1 MRTNDF
7 TAKQIILGL
16 VEVVRLEIESKK
28 KTLSIGDEELVQKIM
43 SKISEANKE
52 FATEKEELRYWGIVT
67 REVAWYEANT
77 EESEEIINRLK
88 SGDQLFAQKFFYS
101 TNTNGCNIS
110 RFRSKILANIKQTY
124 KIEVSVEEFGDILY
138 TFLWNEGTWSI
149 LDKYSRKSS
158 FFCWLSEVAQHE
170 LIRYLED
177 MKLINVTRER
187 TAGNTRLLGLSIA
200 PEMWEYILND
210 TMPNGLYK
218 DVLFSTLVE
227 RNTEEKMMKSFC
239 LKIEDLHRLQ
249 KKAEADLKDRLIRSD
264 RGYEELVLRDKT
276 PRVIEVSEEFA
287 KDFCVWQEGKSNAN
301 PLADVL
307 GVDLNHEDLQKKVV
321 DFLYTIPQ
329 KLKWTEEERIVW
341 TLRFIE
347 DTAPIE
353 VAERIGRKRSWV
365 DTKYSRLNARFN
377 KAVKDWWSKNAKI
390 VGESLVQIVI
400 EHQTFIPLLL

>member
-7 TAKQIILGL
+7 TAKQTILSL

-43 SKISEANKE
+43 SKVSEANKE

-200 PEMWEYILND
+200 PEMWKYILND

-239 LKIEDLHRLQ
+239 LKKEDLHRLQ

-264 RGYEELVLRDKT
+264 CGYEELVLRDKT
-276 PRVIEVSEEFA
+276 SRVIEVSEEFA

-365 DTKYSRLNARFN
+365 DTKYSRLNVRFN
-377 KAVKDWWSKNAKI
+377 KAIKEWWAENAK
-390 VGESLVQIVI
+390 
-400 EHQTFIPLLL
+400 

>member
-7 TAKQIILGL
+7 TAKQTILGL

-43 SKISEANKE
+43 SKVSEANKE

-239 LKIEDLHRLQ
+239 LKKEDLHRLQ

-287 KDFCVWQEGKSNAN
+287 RDFCVWQEGKSNAN

-329 KLKWTEEERIVW
+329 KLKWTEEELIVW

-347 DTAPIE
+347 DTAPVE

-365 DTKYSRLNARFN
+365 DTKYSRLNVRFN
-377 KAVKDWWSKNAKI
+377 KAVKEWWAENAK
-390 VGESLVQIVI
+390 
-400 EHQTFIPLLL
+400 

>member
-7 TAKQIILGL
+7 TAKQTILGL

-43 SKISEANKE
+43 SKVSEANKE

-124 KIEVSVEEFGDILY
+124 EIEVSVEEFGDILY

-239 LKIEDLHRLQ
+239 LKKEDLHRLQ

-307 GVDLNHEDLQKKVV
+307 GVDLNYEDLQKKVV

-377 KAVKDWWSKNAKI
+377 KAVKDWWSKNAK
-390 VGESLVQIVI
+390 
-400 EHQTFIPLLL
+400 

>member
-7 TAKQIILGL
+7 TAKQTILGL

-239 LKIEDLHRLQ
+239 LKKEDLHRLQ

-276 PRVIEVSEEFA
+276 PRVIEVSEEFT

-365 DTKYSRLNARFN
+365 DTKYSRLNVRFN
-377 KAVKDWWSKNAKI
+377 KAVKEWWAENAK
-390 VGESLVQIVI
+390 
-400 EHQTFIPLLL
+400 

>member
-7 TAKQIILGL
+7 TAKQTILGL

-28 KTLSIGDEELVQKIM
+28 KTLTIGDEELVQKIM
-43 SKISEANKE
+43 SKVSEANKE

-239 LKIEDLHRLQ
+239 LKKEDLHRLQ

-301 PLADVL
+301 LLADVL
-307 GVDLNHEDLQKKVV
+307 GVDLNHEDLQKKVA

-377 KAVKDWWSKNAKI
+377 KAVKEWWSKNAK
-390 VGESLVQIVI
+390 
-400 EHQTFIPLLL
+400 

>member
-7 TAKQIILGL
+7 TAKQTILGL
-16 VEVVRLEIESKK
+16 IEVVRLEIESKK
-28 KTLSIGDEELVQKIM
+28 KTLTIGDEELVQKIM
-43 SKISEANKE
+43 SKVSEANKE

-101 TNTNGCNIS
+101 TNINGCNIS

-187 TAGNTRLLGLSIA
+187 TAGNTRLLGLSLA

-218 DVLFSTLVE
+218 DVLFSTLVK

-239 LKIEDLHRLQ
+239 LKKEDLHRLQ

-365 DTKYSRLNARFN
+365 DTKYSRLNVRFN
-377 KAVKDWWSKNAKI
+377 KAVKEWWAENAK
-390 VGESLVQIVI
+390 
-400 EHQTFIPLLL
+400 

>member
-7 TAKQIILGL
+7 TAKQTILGL

-43 SKISEANKE
+43 DKVSEANKE
-52 FATEKEELRYWGIVT
+52 FATEKEELRYWGVVT

-210 TMPNGLYK
+210 TMSNGLYK
-218 DVLFSTLVE
+218 DILFSTLVE

-239 LKIEDLHRLQ
+239 LKKEDLHRLQ

-365 DTKYSRLNARFN
+365 DTKYSRLNVRFN
-377 KAVKDWWSKNAKI
+377 KAVKEWWAENAK
-390 VGESLVQIVI
+390 
-400 EHQTFIPLLL
+400 

>member
-7 TAKQIILGL
+7 TAKQTILGL

-43 SKISEANKE
+43 SKVSEANKE

-218 DVLFSTLVE
+218 DVLFSTMVE

-239 LKIEDLHRLQ
+239 LKKENLHRLQ

-365 DTKYSRLNARFN
+365 DTKYSRLNVRFN
-377 KAVKDWWSKNAKI
+377 KAVKEWWAENAK
-390 VGESLVQIVI
+390 
-400 EHQTFIPLLL
+400 

>member
-7 TAKQIILGL
+7 TAKQTILGL

-28 KTLSIGDEELVQKIM
+28 KTLTIGDEELVQKIM
-43 SKISEANKE
+43 SKVSEANKE

-187 TAGNTRLLGLSIA
+187 TAGNTRILGLSIA

-377 KAVKDWWSKNAKI
+377 KAVKDWWSKNAK
-390 VGESLVQIVI
+390 
-400 EHQTFIPLLL
+400 

>member
-7 TAKQIILGL
+7 TAKQTILGL

-43 SKISEANKE
+43 SKVSEANKE

-218 DVLFSTLVE
+218 DILFSTLVE
-227 RNTEEKMMKSFC
+227 RNTEAKMMKSFC
-239 LKIEDLHRLQ
+239 LKKEDLHRLQ

-276 PRVIEVSEEFA
+276 PRVIEVSEEFV

-377 KAVKDWWSKNAKI
+377 KAVKDWWSKNAK
-390 VGESLVQIVI
+390 
-400 EHQTFIPLLL
+400 

>member
-218 DVLFSTLVE
+218 DVLFSTLVK

-347 DTAPIE
+347 DTAPVE

-365 DTKYSRLNARFN
+365 DTKYSRLNVRFN
-377 KAVKDWWSKNAKI
+377 KAVKEWWAENAK
-390 VGESLVQIVI
+390 
-400 EHQTFIPLLL
+400 

>member
-43 SKISEANKE
+43 SKVSEANKE

-239 LKIEDLHRLQ
+239 LKKEDLHRLQ

-347 DTAPIE
+347 DTAPVE

-365 DTKYSRLNARFN
+365 DTKYSRLNVRFN
-377 KAVKDWWSKNAKI
+377 KAVKEWWAENA
-390 VGESLVQIVI
+390 
-400 EHQTFIPLLL
+400 T

>member
-7 TAKQIILGL
+7 TAKQTILGL

-101 TNTNGCNIS
+101 TNSNRCNIS

-239 LKIEDLHRLQ
+239 LKKEDLHRLQ

-365 DTKYSRLNARFN
+365 DTKYSRLNVRFN
-377 KAVKDWWSKNAKI
+377 KAVKEWWAENA
-390 VGESLVQIVI
+390 
-400 EHQTFIPLLL
+400 T

>member
-7 TAKQIILGL
+7 TAKQTILGL

-43 SKISEANKE
+43 SKVSEANKE
-52 FATEKEELRYWGIVT
+52 FATEKEELRYWGVVT

-210 TMPNGLYK
+210 TMSNGLYK
-218 DVLFSTLVE
+218 DILFSTLVE

-276 PRVIEVSEEFA
+276 PRVIEVSEEFT

-377 KAVKDWWSKNAKI
+377 KAVKDWWSKNAK
-390 VGESLVQIVI
+390 
-400 EHQTFIPLLL
+400 

>member
-43 SKISEANKE
+43 SKILEANKE

-249 KKAEADLKDRLIRSD
+249 KKAEADLKGRLIRSD

-377 KAVKDWWSKNAKI
+377 KAVKDWWSKNAK
-390 VGESLVQIVI
+390 
-400 EHQTFIPLLL
+400 

>member
-7 TAKQIILGL
+7 TAKQTILGL

-377 KAVKDWWSKNAKI
+377 KAVKEWWSKNAK
-390 VGESLVQIVI
+390 
-400 EHQTFIPLLL
+400 

>member
-1 MRTNDF
+1 MRTNVF
-7 TAKQIILGL
+7 TAKQTILGF

-28 KTLSIGDEELVQKIM
+28 KTLSIGDEELVEKIM
-43 SKISEANKE
+43 SKVSEANKE
-52 FATEKEELRYWGIVT
+52 FATEKEELRYWGVVT

-77 EESEEIINRLK
+77 EESEEIIKRLK
-88 SGDQLFAQKFFYS
+88 SDDQLFVQKFFYS

-124 KIEVSVEEFGDILY
+124 KIDVSVEEFGDILY
-138 TFLWNEGTWSI
+138 TFLWNEGTWSV

-158 FFCWLSEVAQHE
+158 FFCWLAEVAQHE
-170 LIRYLED
+170 LVRVLED
-177 MKLINVTRER
+177 AKLINVIPER
-187 TAGNTRLLGLSIA
+187 TVGNTRLLGLSIA

-218 DVLFSTLVE
+218 DILFATLVE
-227 RNTEEKMMKSFC
+227 RNTEEKMMKSFG
-239 LKIEDLHRLQ
+239 LEKEDLHKLQ

-264 RGYEELVLRDKT
+264 SVYEELVLRDKK
-276 PRVIEVSEEFA
+276 PRIIEVSDDFA
-287 KDFCVWQEGKSNAN
+287 KDFCVWQEGKGNAN

-307 GVDLNHEDLQKKVV
+307 GVDLNNEDLQKKVV
-321 DFLYTIPQ
+321 EFLYTIPQ

-347 DTAPIE
+347 GTAPID
-353 VAERIGRKRSWV
+353 VAERVGRKRSWV

-377 KAVKDWWSKNAKI
+377 KAVKEWWAKYAK
-390 VGESLVQIVI
+390 
-400 EHQTFIPLLL
+400 

>member
-1 MRTNDF
+1 MRTNVF
-7 TAKQIILGL
+7 TAKQTILGF

-28 KTLSIGDEELVQKIM
+28 KRLSIGDEELVEKIM
-43 SKISEANKE
+43 SKVSEANKE
-52 FATEKEELRYWGIVT
+52 FATEKEELRYWGVVT

-77 EESEEIINRLK
+77 EESEEIIKRLK
-88 SGDQLFAQKFFYS
+88 SDDQLFVQKFFYS

-124 KIEVSVEEFGDILY
+124 KIDVSVEEFGDILY
-138 TFLWNEGTWSI
+138 TFLWNEGTWSV

-158 FFCWLSEVAQHE
+158 FFCWLAEVAQHE
-170 LIRYLED
+170 LVRVLED
-177 MKLINVTRER
+177 AKLINVIPER
-187 TAGNTRLLGLSIA
+187 TVGNTRLLGLSIA

-218 DVLFSTLVE
+218 DILFATLVE
-227 RNTEEKMMKSFC
+227 RNTEEKMMKSFG
-239 LKIEDLHRLQ
+239 LEKEDLHKLQ
-249 KKAEADLKDRLIRSD
+249 KKAEADFKDRLIRSD
-264 RGYEELVLRDKT
+264 SVYEELVLRDKKT
-276 PRVIEVSEEFA
+276 RIIEVSDDFA

-307 GVDLNHEDLQKKVV
+307 GVDLNNEDLQKKVV
-321 DFLYTIPQ
+321 EFLYTIPQ

-347 DTAPIE
+347 GTAPID
-353 VAERIGRKRSWV
+353 VAERVGRKRSWV

-377 KAVKDWWSKNAKI
+377 KAVKEWWAKYAK
-390 VGESLVQIVI
+390 
-400 EHQTFIPLLL
+400 

>member
-7 TAKQIILGL
+7 TAKQTILGL

-28 KTLSIGDEELVQKIM
+28 KTLTIGDEELVQKIM
-43 SKISEANKE
+43 SKVSEANKE

-67 REVAWYEANT
+67 REAAWYEANT

-88 SGDQLFAQKFFYS
+88 FGDQLFAQKFFYS

-239 LKIEDLHRLQ
+239 LKKEDLHRLQ

-287 KDFCVWQEGKSNAN
+287 KDFCVWQEGKNNAN

-377 KAVKDWWSKNAKI
+377 KAVKEWWSKNAK
-390 VGESLVQIVI
+390 
-400 EHQTFIPLLL
+400 

>member
-227 RNTEEKMMKSFC
+227 RNTEDKMMKSFC

-377 KAVKDWWSKNAKI
+377 KAVKDWWSKNAK
-390 VGESLVQIVI
+390 
-400 EHQTFIPLLL
+400 

>member
-7 TAKQIILGL
+7 TAKQTILGL

-43 SKISEANKE
+43 SKVSEVNKE

-177 MKLINVTRER
+177 MKFINVTRGR

-239 LKIEDLHRLQ
+239 LKKEDLHRLQ

-365 DTKYSRLNARFN
+365 DTKYSRLNVRFN
-377 KAVKDWWSKNAKI
+377 KAVKEWWAEHAK
-390 VGESLVQIVI
+390 
-400 EHQTFIPLLL
+400 

>member
-7 TAKQIILGL
+7 TAKQTIPGL
-16 VEVVRLEIESKK
+16 VEVVRLEIGSNK

-227 RNTEEKMMKSFC
+227 RKDEKIMMKSFC
-239 LKIEDLHRLQ
+239 LKKEDLHRLQ

-287 KDFCVWQEGKSNAN
+287 KDFCVWQESKSNAN
-301 PLADVL
+301 QLADVL
-307 GVDLNHEDLQKKVV
+307 GVDLNHEDLQKNVV

-365 DTKYSRLNARFN
+365 DTKYSRLNVRFN
-377 KAVKDWWSKNAKI
+377 KAVKEWWAENAK
-390 VGESLVQIVI
+390 
-400 EHQTFIPLLL
+400 

>member
-7 TAKQIILGL
+7 TAKQTILGL

-43 SKISEANKE
+43 SKVSEANKE
-52 FATEKEELRYWGIVT
+52 FDTEKEELRYWGIVT

-138 TFLWNEGTWSI
+138 IFLWNEGTWSI

-239 LKIEDLHRLQ
+239 LKKEELHRLQ

-377 KAVKDWWSKNAKI
+377 KAVKEWWSKNAK
-390 VGESLVQIVI
+390 
-400 EHQTFIPLLL
+400 

>member
-218 DVLFSTLVE
+218 DVLFSTLVK

-239 LKIEDLHRLQ
+239 LKKEDLHRLQ
-249 KKAEADLKDRLIRSD
+249 KRAEADLKDRLIRSD

-347 DTAPIE
+347 DTALIE

-377 KAVKDWWSKNAKI
+377 KAVKDWWSKNAK
-390 VGESLVQIVI
+390 
-400 EHQTFIPLLL
+400 

>member
-7 TAKQIILGL
+7 TAKQTILGL

-43 SKISEANKE
+43 SKVSEANKE
-52 FATEKEELRYWGIVT
+52 FTTEKEELRYWGIVT

-287 KDFCVWQEGKSNAN
+287 KDFCIWQEGKSNAN

-365 DTKYSRLNARFN
+365 DTKYSRLNVRFN
-377 KAVKDWWSKNAKI
+377 KAVKEWWAENA
-390 VGESLVQIVI
+390 
-400 EHQTFIPLLL
+400 T

>member
-7 TAKQIILGL
+7 TAKQTILGL

-43 SKISEANKE
+43 SKVSEANKE
-52 FATEKEELRYWGIVT
+52 FATQKEELRYWGIVT
-67 REVAWYEANT
+67 REVAWHEANT

-239 LKIEDLHRLQ
+239 LKKEDLHRLQ

-347 DTAPIE
+347 DTAPVE

-377 KAVKDWWSKNAKI
+377 KAVKEWWSKNAK
-390 VGESLVQIVI
+390 
-400 EHQTFIPLLL
+400 

>member
-7 TAKQIILGL
+7 TAKQTILSL

-43 SKISEANKE
+43 SKVSEANKE

-239 LKIEDLHRLQ
+239 LKKEDLHRLQ

-264 RGYEELVLRDKT
+264 CGYEELVLRDKT
-276 PRVIEVSEEFA
+276 SRVIEVSEEFA

-347 DTAPIE
+347 DTAPVE

-365 DTKYSRLNARFN
+365 DTKYSRLNVRFN
-377 KAVKDWWSKNAKI
+377 KAVKEWWAENAK
-390 VGESLVQIVI
+390 
-400 EHQTFIPLLL
+400 

>member
-7 TAKQIILGL
+7 TAKQTILGL

-43 SKISEANKE
+43 SKVSEANKE

-239 LKIEDLHRLQ
+239 LKKEDLHRLQ

-276 PRVIEVSEEFA
+276 LRVIEVSEEFA

-377 KAVKDWWSKNAKI
+377 KAVKDWWSKNAK
-390 VGESLVQIVI
+390 
-400 EHQTFIPLLL
+400 

>member
-7 TAKQIILGL
+7 TAKQTILGL

-43 SKISEANKE
+43 DKVSEANKE

-210 TMPNGLYK
+210 TMSNGLYK
-218 DVLFSTLVE
+218 DILFSTLVE

-239 LKIEDLHRLQ
+239 LKKEDLHRLQ

-276 PRVIEVSEEFA
+276 PRVIEVSEEFT

-365 DTKYSRLNARFN
+365 DTKYSRLNVRFN
-377 KAVKDWWSKNAKI
+377 KAVKEWWAENAK
-390 VGESLVQIVI
+390 
-400 EHQTFIPLLL
+400 

>member
-1 MRTNDF
+1 MRTNVF
-7 TAKQIILGL
+7 TAKQTILGF

-28 KTLSIGDEELVQKIM
+28 KRLSIGDEELVEKIM
-43 SKISEANKE
+43 SKVAEANKE
-52 FATEKEELRYWGIVT
+52 FATEKEELRYWGVVT

-77 EESEEIINRLK
+77 EESEEIIKRLK
-88 SGDQLFAQKFFYS
+88 SDDQLFVQKFFYS

-227 RNTEEKMMKSFC
+227 LNTEEKMMKSFC
-239 LKIEDLHRLQ
+239 LKKEDLHRLQ
-249 KKAEADLKDRLIRSD
+249 EKAEADLKDRLIRSD

-377 KAVKDWWSKNAKI
+377 KAIKEWWAENA
-390 VGESLVQIVI
+390 Q
-400 EHQTFIPLLL
+400 